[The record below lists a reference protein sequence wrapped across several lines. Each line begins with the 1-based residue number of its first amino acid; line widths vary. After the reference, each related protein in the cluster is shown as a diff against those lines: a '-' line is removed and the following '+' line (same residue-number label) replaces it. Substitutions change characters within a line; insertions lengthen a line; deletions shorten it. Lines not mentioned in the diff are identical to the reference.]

1 MLSAWINDCQANHPS
16 CQQRMHPKLPTRVI
30 DVGSSTAQP
39 FLKITHGEVG
49 RYLALSHRWGTLDS
63 QHKMLI
69 TKREYIG
76 AFCRTIPFESFPL
89 TFRHAIEASR
99 SLGIQYLWIDSLC
112 IVQDDLQD
120 WEIEAARMGDIYENA
135 YATLFAERAEH
146 CDDGLFQ
153 TEEDKS
159 IVTDWIQEIDYR
171 NPQTNDLHWILCSF
185 RHSYYPNSLSPE
197 EAFCLVDKPIS
208 HLQNRGWIMQE
219 EILSR
224 RKICFSTTEL
234 HWKCNSMSQCECG
247 LKSLANTRFTNDLT
261 RNLLLTQRG
270 DGSVTRGLSASSSNS
285 KPTGNL
291 NKSWKKLV
299 EIYGYRTQGRQ

>member
-1 MLSAWINDCQANHPS
+1 
-16 CQQRMHPKLPTRVI
+16 
-30 DVGSSTAQP
+30 
-39 FLKITHGEVG
+39 
-49 RYLALSHRWGTLDS
+49 
-63 QHKMLI
+63 
-69 TKREYIG
+69 
-76 AFCRTIPFESFPL
+76 
-89 TFRHAIEASR
+89 
-99 SLGIQYLWIDSLC
+99 
-112 IVQDDLQD
+112 
-120 WEIEAARMGDIYENA
+120 
-135 YATLFAERAEH
+135 
-146 CDDGLFQ
+146 
-153 TEEDKS
+153 
-159 IVTDWIQEIDYR
+159 VTDWIQEIDYR

-208 HLQNRGWIMQE
+208 HLQNRGWIMQQ

-224 RKICFSTTEL
+224 RKTCFSTTEL

-299 EIYGYRTQGRQ
+299 EIYGYRTFTHERDRLSALAGVASKLGRPSQNYLAGIWREDASDQLLWRGGNWEGALCSRHEAYYAATWSWASLRGAFPFAPLPFPRLIL